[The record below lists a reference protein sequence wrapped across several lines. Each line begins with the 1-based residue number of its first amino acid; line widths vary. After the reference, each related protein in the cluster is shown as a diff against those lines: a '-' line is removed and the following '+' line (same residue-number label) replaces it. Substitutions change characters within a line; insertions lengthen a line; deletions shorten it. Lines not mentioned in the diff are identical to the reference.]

1 MSCVSQ
7 LTRKNLLFSRFMIS
21 LFIILRSNHFHFS
34 LTLFLIENLPSLTL
48 IIRLVPIK
56 KQIRKNSI
64 SLTLNFLSQSLCRF
78 AQPSPLFKTSTQ
90 PRKRKGTRRHQEF
103 TTRRSD
109 TSQQVCWRVE
119 GLECSDGAGLAAA
132 GCVCVRAC
140 LCGRLRRVKYLAFI
154 FCSVFTGIA

>member
-1 MSCVSQ
+1 MRVSADEEKLSFSPFYDLFVYHFKIKSFSFFSHSFPNRESPFFDVDYTISSNKKQ
-7 LTRKNLLFSRFMIS
+7 ARKNY
-21 LFIILRSNHFHFS
+21 
-34 LTLFLIENLPSLTL
+34 
-48 IIRLVPIK
+48 
-56 KQIRKNSI
+56 I

-132 GCVCVRAC
+132 GCVRACVR
-140 LCGRLRRVKYLAFI
+140 V
-154 FCSVFTGIA
+154 SVVVFVE